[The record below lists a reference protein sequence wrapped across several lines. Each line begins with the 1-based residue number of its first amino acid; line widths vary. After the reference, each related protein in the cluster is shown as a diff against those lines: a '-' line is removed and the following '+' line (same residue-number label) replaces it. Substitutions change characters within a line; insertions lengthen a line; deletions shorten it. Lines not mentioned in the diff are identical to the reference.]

1 MGSIHRPV
9 RPVALPAGERGALR
23 HEALFKEAPQR
34 DRQFARIAR
43 LIIVEAARSL
53 PSRPIIR
60 TSQRLGDAPTAE
72 GSSASILSRKRP
84 DDRPAICGSLPD
96 RVGADVAGP
105 PGAVRQGAGHEDDP
119 EMGSDRAA
127 HAIED
132 QRAVEPNPLQ
142 SDQTTPT
149 VEPTPEPTP
158 SPATTSHA
166 LLCNVHVAF
175 MICRTPERRARR

>member
-1 MGSIHRPV
+1 MTG
-9 RPVALPAGERGALR
+9 L
-23 HEALFKEAPQR
+23 
-34 DRQFARIAR
+34 QF
-43 LIIVEAARSL
+43 VEACLIAWEL
-53 PSRPIIR
+53 
-60 TSQRLGDAPTAE
+60 RLLALLELFDRAP
-72 GSSASILSRKRP
+72 
-84 DDRPAICGSLPD
+84 
-96 RVGADVAGP
+96 VM
-105 PGAVRQGAGHEDDP
+105 EDDP